1 MPPGPSS
8 FLFRPW
14 PFARRVKDKA
24 VDMMGIE
31 YKHEGSDR
39 DDDQIDLAHD
49 DRDVGKNEDGNE
61 HTGRGLL
68 ATVQAKKTEV
78 A

>member
-1 MPPGPSS
+1 
-8 FLFRPW
+8 
-14 PFARRVKDKA
+14 
-24 VDMMGIE
+24 MGIE

-49 DRDVGKNEDGNE
+49 DRDVGKDEDGNE